1 MKGQHGRILHEGSS
15 RRKEALSPSDQR
27 SEPPYVGCDK
37 ELPLAEVFHASR

>member
-15 RRKEALSPSDQR
+15 RRKEALSPSDR